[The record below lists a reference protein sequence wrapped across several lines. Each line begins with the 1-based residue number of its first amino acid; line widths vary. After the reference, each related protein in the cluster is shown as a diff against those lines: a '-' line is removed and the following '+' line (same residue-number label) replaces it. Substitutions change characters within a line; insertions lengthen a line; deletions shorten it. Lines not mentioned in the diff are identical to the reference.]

1 VRSGDGQSGGIFVQ
15 PFPGPGLRRQIATAR
30 GTVQWRRD
38 GKEIIYASRGGI
50 YSVGVD
56 TVGGGELRFGAPVL
70 LFSGLRVP
78 AGENLADQPLAVS
91 RDGSRIFW
99 PQAVEQP
106 GSDVIQIRTRG
117 VN

>member
-1 VRSGDGQSGGIFVQ
+1 MEILYESKGGV
-15 PFPGPGLRRQIATAR
+15 
-30 GTVQWRRD
+30 
-38 GKEIIYASRGGI
+38 

-56 TVGGGELRFGAPVL
+56 TVGGEVRFGPPVL
-70 LFSGLRVP
+70 LFSGVRFP
-78 AGENLADQPLAVS
+78 AGSNLSDHPLAVS